1 MIINPPQGQS
11 CPLGNLAHGSS
22 CKTLLKEQDIGSFEK
37 SLVGAFAFRLCF
49 LWHNYLNV
57 FERTFVFYFTS
68 SHPFVKREFD
78 FEDIYYSETILN
90 LPFFRKFIRVV
101 ELMEMPTLEE
111 SIRKHLK
118 FNITV
123 NLLDGAF
130 FGLGWGFGSFGT
142 IVTLFV
148 SRMTHS
154 ALLIGLIPAIHAV
167 GWQLPQLFMA
177 NSISRLR
184 RYKPMVMWMT
194 IHERLPFLGLALIAL
209 FMVTL
214 GNKAAL
220 GLTFI
225 ILIWQ
230 GLGAGFTANGWQSLV
245 AKIIP
250 PEMRGTFFGAQG
262 ALANVLISVAA
273 ISAGYILSKVQDPLN
288 FAICFTLTIV
298 GMGFSMMFLGLTREP
313 VDNEKTIPEHQA
325 SPWKGGW
332 EVLRRDRNFSAF
344 LGVRLISQFA
354 TMGFA
359 FYIVYGL
366 QRFGMSDLTAGFLTA
381 AVTLTQ
387 MVANIVM
394 GWLGDRFGHRAML
407 ISGSVAV
414 VLSSLMAWGAPS
426 LIWMYPVFILSGLA
440 NVAYW
445 TIGMAITAEFGSE
458 ETRPTYIGLS
468 NTLVAPFT
476 IIAPLLGGW
485 IADMAGFQTTFMLS
499 AIGGLITAVLL
510 IWLVRDPRP
519 RRKDNRNLSIQ
530 TNI

>member
-1 MIINPPQGQS
+1 VVK
-11 CPLGNLAHGSS
+11 LADMS
-22 CKTLLKEQDIGSFEK
+22 
-37 SLVGAFAFRLCF
+37 
-49 LWHNYLNV
+49 
-57 FERTFVFYFTS
+57 
-68 SHPFVKREFD
+68 
-78 FEDIYYSETILN
+78 
-90 LPFFRKFIRVV
+90 
-101 ELMEMPTLEE
+101 TLEE
-111 SIRKHLK
+111 SIRKALK
-118 FNITV
+118 YNVTV

-130 FGLGWGFGSFGT
+130 YGLGWGFGSVGT

-177 NSISRLR
+177 NSVSRLR

-194 IHERLPFLGLALIAL
+194 IHERLPFLGLALVAL
-209 FMVTL
+209 FLPSL

-220 GLTFI
+220 ILTFV

-230 GLGAGFTANGWQSLV
+230 GLGAGFTANGWQSMI

-250 PEMRGTFFGAQG
+250 ADLRGTFFGAQA
-262 ALANVLISVAA
+262 ALANVLISLAA
-273 ISAGYILSKVQDPLN
+273 IGAGYILIMVKDPLN

-298 GMGFSMMFLGLTREP
+298 GMGLSMLVLGLTREP
-313 VDNEKTIPEHQA
+313 VDNEKSIPDHQP
-325 SPWKGGW
+325 SPWKGGL
-332 EVLRRDRNFSAF
+332 EVLRRDRNFCAF
-344 LGVRLISQFA
+344 LGVRLLSQFA

-366 QRFGMSDLTAGFLTA
+366 RRFGMSDLTAGFLTA

-387 MVANIVM
+387 MIANIVM
-394 GWLGDRFGHRAML
+394 GWLGDRLGHRAML
-407 ISGSVAV
+407 IAGSVAV
-414 VLSSLMAWGAPS
+414 TLSSLMAWGAPS
-426 LIWMYPVFILSGLA
+426 LNWLYPVFILSGMA

-445 TIGMAITAEFGSE
+445 TIGMAITTEFGTE

-485 IADMAGFQTTFMLS
+485 IADLAGFQTTFMLS
-499 AIGGLITAVLL
+499 AVGGLLTAGLL
-510 IWLVRDPRP
+510 FWLVRDPRQ
-519 RRKDNRNLSIQ
+519 RQKWEVASSSTR
-530 TNI
+530 

>member
-1 MIINPPQGQS
+1 MPNPPHAGT
-11 CPLGNLAHGSS
+11 G
-22 CKTLLKEQDIGSFEK
+22 T
-37 SLVGAFAFRLCF
+37 
-49 LWHNYLNV
+49 
-57 FERTFVFYFTS
+57 
-68 SHPFVKREFD
+68 
-78 FEDIYYSETILN
+78 
-90 LPFFRKFIRVV
+90 
-101 ELMEMPTLEE
+101 TLEE
-111 SIRKHLK
+111 AVRKTLK
-118 FNITV
+118 YNITV

-130 FGLGWGFGSFGT
+130 YGLGWGFGSVGT
-142 IVTLFV
+142 IITLFV

-154 ALLIGLIPAIHAV
+154 ALLIGLIPAIHSV

-177 NSISRLR
+177 NSVARLR

-194 IHERLPFLGLALIAL
+194 IHERLPYLGLALVAL

-225 ILIWQ
+225 MLIWQ
-230 GLGAGFTANGWQSLV
+230 GLGAGFTANGWQTMI

-250 PEMRGTFFGAQG
+250 SDWRGTFFGAQ
-262 ALANVLISVAA
+262 AAVANVLISMAA
-273 ISAGYILSKVQDPLN
+273 IAAGYILYKVHDPLN

-298 GMGFSMMFLGLTREP
+298 GMGISMVFLGQIREP
-313 VDNEKTIPEHQA
+313 VDNEKTIPEHQP
-325 SPWKGGW
+325 SPWKGGL
-332 EVLRRDRNFSAF
+332 EILRGDKNFSAF
-344 LGVRLISQFA
+344 LVVRLLSQFA

-366 QRFGMSDLTAGFLTA
+366 RRFGMSDLTAGFLTA

-394 GWLGDRFGHRAML
+394 GWLGDRLGHRAML
-407 ISGSVAV
+407 IAGSVAV
-414 VLSSLMAWGAPS
+414 TLSSLMAWGAPS
-426 LIWMYPVFILSGLA
+426 LNWMYLVFILSGLA

-445 TIGMAITAEFGSE
+445 TIGMAITTEFGTE

-485 IADMAGFQTTFMLS
+485 IADTAGFQATFMIS
-499 AIGGLITAVLL
+499 AVGGLVTAGLL
-510 IWLVRDPRP
+510 FWLVRDPRP
-519 RRKDNRNLSIQ
+519 RQI
-530 TNI
+530 